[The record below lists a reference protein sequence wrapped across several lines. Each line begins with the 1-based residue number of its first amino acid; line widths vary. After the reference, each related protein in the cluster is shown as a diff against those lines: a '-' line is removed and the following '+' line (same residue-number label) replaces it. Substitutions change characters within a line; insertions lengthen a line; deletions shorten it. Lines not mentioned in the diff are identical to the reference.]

1 MGYGEFDRQLRW
13 LMTVRVA
20 VVTTLLVSAFS
31 IELLFN
37 PAQSLRPVFLLA
49 AVSYGMVLLYAV
61 LDRWLRGR
69 RRFILLQL
77 VGDVLVV
84 TMFVHITGGLDS
96 PMSFLYLLPI
106 SVDAESW
113 APVRLEAGETHRRET
128 GNQAERTEHGRIE
141 PDPDLVSGAFEES
154 AGGIFRAIYE
164 EDLLAPEA
172 DVVNG
177 GDEGIRPDVKPG
189 TVEVEYVVEEG
200 DNLWTIAVRFLG
212 KGHRNDEIIRL
223 NSLASETLVPGMRLK
238 LHVPE
243 NRAPKESL
251 KSTPPADD
259 KSVEKSSVLDE
270 SSLTLK
276 THKVKAREILGEI
289 ASRYFPGDPG
299 GVEAIFEANRETVS
313 SPDEIREGQILVIPS
328 RR

>member
-1 MGYGEFDRQLRW
+1 MSTGFRLLLLILLGFG
-13 LMTVRVA
+13 A
-20 VVTTLLVSAFS
+20 VWIYRFRAPELNLL
-31 IELLFN
+31 LN
-37 PAQSLRPVFLLA
+37 PTRPVLGDPGGA
-49 AVSYGMVLLYAV
+49 PPMPG
-61 LDRWLRGR
+61 DRARGR
-69 RRFILLQL
+69 LEPPAR
-77 VGDVLVV
+77 
-84 TMFVHITGGLDS
+84 TGWEHVSSSNWD
-96 PMSFLYLLPI
+96 P
-106 SVDAESW
+106 ESW
-113 APVRLEAGETHRRET
+113 APERLEAGETPWRET
-128 GNQAERTEHGRIE
+128 LNQVERSEYERIE
-141 PDPDLVSGAFEES
+141 HDPDLVSGAFEES
-154 AGGIFRAIYE
+154 SGGMIRTTYE
-164 EDLLAPEA
+164 EDLLAPDSEEVT
-172 DVVNG
+172 DKG
-177 GDEGIRPDVKPG
+177 SRPDVKPG
-189 TVEVEYVVEEG
+189 TVEVEYVVQDG
-200 DNLWTIAVRFLG
+200 DNLWTVAVRFLG

-299 GVEAIFEANRETVS
+299 GVEAIFEANREAVS

-328 RR
+328 KR

>member
-1 MGYGEFDRQLRW
+1 MSTGFRLLLLILLGFG
-13 LMTVRVA
+13 A
-20 VVTTLLVSAFS
+20 VWIYRFRAPELNLL
-31 IELLFN
+31 LT
-37 PAQSLRPVFLLA
+37 PTRPVLGDPGGA
-49 AVSYGMVLLYAV
+49 PPTPG
-61 LDRWLRGR
+61 DRARGR
-69 RRFILLQL
+69 LEPPTR
-77 VGDVLVV
+77 
-84 TMFVHITGGLDS
+84 TGWEHVSSSNWD
-96 PMSFLYLLPI
+96 P
-106 SVDAESW
+106 ESW
-113 APVRLEAGETHRRET
+113 APERLEAGETPWRET
-128 GNQAERTEHGRIE
+128 LNQVERSEYERIE
-141 PDPDLVSGAFEES
+141 HDPDLVSGAFEES
-154 AGGIFRAIYE
+154 SGGMIRMTYE
-164 EDLLAPEA
+164 EDVLAPDSEEVT
-172 DVVNG
+172 DKG
-177 GDEGIRPDVKPG
+177 GEGSRPDVKPG
-189 TVEVEYVVEEG
+189 TVEVEYVVQDG
-200 DNLWTIAVRFLG
+200 DNLWTVAVRFLG